1 MISGIF
7 FYNYSGDL
15 ILGRFYKMNMRRI
28 TAETFR
34 DKILIPK
41 NFTDPITIIDGCS
54 FLYLRIDRIYFVCAT
69 YSNCNVTLIFQFLY
83 ALAEVFKV
91 QSHPFV
97 SLTTIQQSVCFLRHT
112 SIAILMKKHF
122 VKTLL

>member
-7 FYNYSGDL
+7 FFNQNGDL

-28 TAETFR
+28 TAEAFR

-41 NFTDPITIIDGCS
+41 NFGDPIVIIDGCS
-54 FLYLRIDRIYFVCAT
+54 FLYVRIDRIYLVCAT

-83 ALAEVFKV
+83 GLAEVFKV
-91 QSHPFV
+91 SLSKPCNISFV
-97 SLTTIQQSVCFLRHT
+97 AHAF
-112 SIAILMKKHF
+112 F
-122 VKTLL
+122 VLNQL